1 MHSIAELKRQLDQS
15 RAREAEARI
24 ARQDAETRVTDALCA
39 EMLEK
44 FKAMGGEIGV
54 TRVRV
59 AKWAYFGEDAKPDM
73 SRGPFVVMGA
83 KRGIFGLSVQ
93 YVLRK
98 LKKDGTPS
106 AAPSGCDTDTVFIL
120 PEDQPAKN

>member
-1 MHSIAELKRQLDQS
+1 MHSIAELKRQLDQA
-15 RAREAEARI
+15 RAREAEAKI
-24 ARQDAETRVTDALCA
+24 ARQDAEKRMLDALSA
-39 EMLEK
+39 ELLEK

-59 AKWAYFGEDAKPDM
+59 AKWASFREDAKPDM

-83 KRGIFGLSVQ
+83 ERPIFGLRAQ

-106 AAPSGCDTDTVFIL
+106 AASPGCASDTVFIL